1 LSACWRFQNARF
13 SIARRGSGRLN
24 DLVNLSSLYQAKCGG
39 RALAGLFGLAAVC
52 AMLLPSV
59 QAAQIPGRPRNDTG
73 QVAVGP
79 SQALGVKPA
88 SAAAPSLAAAPAAA
102 LEPGLRVALYR
113 GPGTGGKG
121 PPNLKQELN
130 GGNKSSVNEVSPEEI
145 RSGVLTNY
153 DVVIF
158 AGGSGSKQAEAIGE
172 AGREAVRQFVGHG
185 GGYVGICAGAFL
197 ATSGFPWSL
206 HLIDA
211 KTVSPKWKRGRGDVK
226 IELTDKGRGILGD
239 RAGQFDVHYANGPI
253 VQPAKVQSLPPYEP
267 LAYFRSEMASNDTP
281 AGVMVNAPAI
291 FAGDYKKGRV
301 VCISPHPEQTPGL
314 EEFVPKVVAW
324 VAPKR
329 SRAVE

>member
-1 LSACWRFQNARF
+1 
-13 SIARRGSGRLN
+13 
-24 DLVNLSSLYQAKCGG
+24 
-39 RALAGLFGLAAVC
+39 
-52 AMLLPSV
+52 MLGPYA
-59 QAAQIPGRPRNDTG
+59 QAAQT
-73 QVAVGP
+73 
-79 SQALGVKPA
+79 SALGNNELGRQA
-88 SAAAPSLAAAPAAA
+88 AAAAPQAPGVKTESVAAQSLTVAPAPASKS
-102 LEPGLRVALYR
+102 GVRVALYR

-121 PPNLKQELN
+121 PPNLKQRLDN
-130 GGNKSSVNEVSPEEI
+130 GPDSSLTEVSPEEI
-145 RSGVLTNY
+145 RGGILTNY

-226 IELTDKGRGILGD
+226 IELTSEGRGILGD
-239 RAGQFDVHYANGPI
+239 RAGQFEVHYANGPI
-253 VQPAKVQSLPPYEP
+253 VQPAKAQSLSPYAP
-267 LAYFRSEMASNDTP
+267 LAYFRTEMASNDAP

-314 EEFVPKVVAW
+314 EEFVPRVVAW

-329 SRAVE
+329 NRIVE